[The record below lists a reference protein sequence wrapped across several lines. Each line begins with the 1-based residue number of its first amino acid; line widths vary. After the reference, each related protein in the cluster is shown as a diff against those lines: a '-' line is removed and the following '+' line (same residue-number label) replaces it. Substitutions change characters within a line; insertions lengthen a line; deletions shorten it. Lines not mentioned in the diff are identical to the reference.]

1 MLEIRPGDWSGG
13 EAEPRVS
20 GRVGAPSLG
29 RASRNYISLF
39 VNRRSINSRLLSWAV
54 EEAYHGLLPAGKH
67 PVAVINIEV
76 PTGEVDVNIHPA
88 KSEVKFRDE
97 RRVFVA
103 VQKAV
108 RGTLVAQAPV
118 PRIEEATV
126 DFAVPAPSTG
136 FRGSTAPHRRQAKKG
151 VADAIPAP
159 LALTLPV
166 LRVVGQVM
174 GSYIVAEG
182 PDGLYLIDQHAAH
195 ERIVYEEVKRQR
207 RRREVSRQGL
217 LSPATFEVTPGQ
229 DEVLRARY
237 GELADFGFDI
247 EPFGDRTYL
256 VRAVPELVSADD
268 WSVMLRELLDALAGE
283 SGVDFEEKVA
293 ISIACHR
300 RAVRA
305 GQVLSDS
312 EMRALVRRLE
322 STELPH
328 TCPHG
333 RPTLIHLSNGQLRR
347 HFGRS

>member
-1 MLEIRPGDWSGG
+1 M
-13 EAEPRVS
+13 
-20 GRVGAPSLG
+20 
-29 RASRNYISLF
+29 
-39 VNRRSINSRLLSWAV
+39 
-54 EEAYHGLLPAGKH
+54 
-67 PVAVINIEV
+67 
-76 PTGEVDVNIHPA
+76 
-88 KSEVKFRDE
+88 
-97 RRVFVA
+97 
-103 VQKAV
+103 
-108 RGTLVAQAPV
+108 
-118 PRIEEATV
+118 
-126 DFAVPAPSTG
+126 
-136 FRGSTAPHRRQAKKG
+136 
-151 VADAIPAP
+151 
-159 LALTLPV
+159 
-166 LRVVGQVM
+166 LRVIGQVM

-217 LSPATFEVTPGQ
+217 LAPATFEVTPGQ

-268 WSVMLRELLDALAGE
+268 WSGMLRELLDALAGE